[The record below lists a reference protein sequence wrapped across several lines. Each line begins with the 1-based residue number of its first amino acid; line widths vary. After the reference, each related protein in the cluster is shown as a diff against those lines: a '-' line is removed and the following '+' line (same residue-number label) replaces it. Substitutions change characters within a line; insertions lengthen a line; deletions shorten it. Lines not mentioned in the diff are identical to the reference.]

1 MMFHMYSQFCE
12 RKFRTAQNKTL
23 ERLLNLEFNE
33 IIANKIL
40 FPLS

>member
-1 MMFHMYSQFCE
+1 MYSQFCE

-33 IIANKIL
+33 VIADKIL
-40 FPLS
+40 SPLP

>member
-1 MMFHMYSQFCE
+1 MLFHMYSQFCE

-33 IIANKIL
+33 IIVNKIL
-40 FPLS
+40 FPL